1 MVTAA
6 IENVLSGLF
15 TDAANSEVSSTGAFD
30 TAQTFEFTKN
40 VTLARQDTSAD
51 KLMIKINSDNRDGF
65 AVENDHKPEIE
76 FVKVDKDDPAKK
88 LSGAVFEIW
97 SAKPSGEWTYEPDKL
112 LGTYT
117 TGADGTFTATLDYGT
132 YFWREIKAPSGYRA
146 MDNGYHKFRVIKGLP
161 EYRFVVENE
170 KLPTGGGGSSY
181 QIEIK
186 KVDKDTR
193 ETLAGAEFEIWSS
206 KLAEDGLTLIP
217 DKKLTEKNIIT
228 GQYGIATISVSSKGA
243 FFYRE
248 VKAPDGYK
256 ADSEFHLIDTT
267 MLGLITRIE
276 VENEKVTEPMIK
288 TSASGTDGSRKI
300 TAAKE
305 ITIVDT
311 VNYYNLTPGETYTMK
326 GTIMDKATGKAITVN
341 GKKVIAEKTFTPKSK
356 DGSLTIKFTF
366 DGSGFGGHKL
376 VVFERLYLDGKLIA
390 KHTDINDI
398 DQTVEIIDPT
408 PEKPQKPSEVPKT
421 GDKNRLHELMLLLVI
436 AFTGMIAAVSRKE
449 KDE

>member
-1 MVTAA
+1 
-6 IENVLSGLF
+6 
-15 TDAANSEVSSTGAFD
+15 
-30 TAQTFEFTKN
+30 
-40 VTLARQDTSAD
+40 
-51 KLMIKINSDNRDGF
+51 
-65 AVENDHKPEIE
+65 
-76 FVKVDKDDPAKK
+76 
-88 LSGAVFEIW
+88 
-97 SAKPSGEWTYEPDKL
+97 
-112 LGTYT
+112 
-117 TGADGTFTATLDYGT
+117 
-132 YFWREIKAPSGYRA
+132 
-146 MDNGYHKFRVIKGLP
+146 
-161 EYRFVVENE
+161 
-170 KLPTGGGGSSY
+170 
-181 QIEIK
+181 
-186 KVDKDTR
+186 
-193 ETLAGAEFEIWSS
+193 
-206 KLAEDGLTLIP
+206 
-217 DKKLTEKNIIT
+217 
-228 GQYGIATISVSSKGA
+228 
-243 FFYRE
+243 
-248 VKAPDGYK
+248 
-256 ADSEFHLIDTT
+256 

-398 DQTVEIIDPT
+398 DQTVEIIEPT

-421 GDKNRLHELMLLLVI
+421 GDKSRLHELMLLLVI
-436 AFTGMIAAVSRKE
+436 AFTGLIAAVSRKE